1 MASRDAVQRGLPP
14 IGGAA
19 LSFWEVKLKETGVR
33 NAAYGADKFGFK
45 KLSGVNWN
53 LTEAPLYEHAVAN
66 NEASIV
72 AGGAL
77 SAFTGHHTGRSPKD
91 KHTVVDDLTRDS
103 LWWDGN
109 RKMSKENFDALLA
122 DFQAHVK
129 GKKLF
134 AQDLYGGAAPK
145 YRIKTRVFTEYAW
158 HSLFIRQQQNRPEH
172 TKHNKNVPE
181 LTIVDLPSFKPDA
194 K

>member
-1 MASRDAVQRGLPP
+1 MASRDAVLRGLPP

-77 SAFTGHHTGRSPKD
+77 SAFTSQHTGRSPKD
-91 KHTVVDDLTRDS
+91 KHTVIDDLTKKTKKK
-103 LWWDGN
+103 N
-109 RKMSKENFDALLA
+109 RNHKQTKEHNEEQHG
-122 DFQAHVK
+122 DF
-129 GKKLF
+129 
-134 AQDLYGGAAPK
+134 
-145 YRIKTRVFTEYAW
+145 IK
-158 HSLFIRQQQNRPEH
+158 
-172 TKHNKNVPE
+172 
-181 LTIVDLPSFKPDA
+181 
-194 K
+194 